1 MVLGPFLEAF
11 LRISYIHT
19 YPIKSASDFHNSL
32 NMCTFVSPTYWL
44 QRFLVDLFE
53 HRLARSASYVLSHV
67 EDVLENRLTRI
78 VNIFCHR
85 FFEIVIKVLDQNR
98 EQLLLSHV
106 CSISLK
112 ARLLRSVNFFATD
125 LLEHFEKTGWPELRF
140 FLRDDF
146 FGMLETKDE

>member
-19 YPIKSASDFHNSL
+19 YPIKSASDCHNSL
-32 NMCTFVSPTYWL
+32 NMCAFVSPTYWL

-53 HRLARSASYVLSHV
+53 HRLDRSASYVLSHV
-67 EDVLENRLTRI
+67 EDVLENLLTRI

-85 FFEIVIKVLDQNR
+85 FFEIVIKVLDQNC
-98 EQLLLSHV
+98 EQLLLSHF
-106 CSISLK
+106 CSICLK